1 MKVTLY
7 NFRFSIGENRCKC
20 TLASFTHTGC
30 SLLHNI
36 RKHMK
41 PNISRMKPHVLATV
55 QHTHTVRFR
64 GISLENGNLTIQTNS
79 LSNAFHTMV
88 DITFITWSQ
97 HRYSRLGNCYS
108 RLHSH
113 NYTLQCSSCDINF
126 DTFLII
132 LQESDGR
139 IALLFKVYS

>member
-7 NFRFSIGENRCKC
+7 NFRFSIAENRCKC

-97 HRYSRLGNCYS
+97 HRYSRLGNCFS
-108 RLHSH
+108 RLVTITHYS
-113 NYTLQCSSCDINF
+113 
-126 DTFLII
+126 
-132 LQESDGR
+132 
-139 IALLFKVYS
+139 ALLVISILIHFLSFSKSQMEE

>member
-20 TLASFTHTGC
+20 TLASFIHTGC

-36 RKHMK
+36 RKPMK

-97 HRYSRLGNCYS
+97 HRYSRLGNCFS
-108 RLHSH
+108 RLVTITHYS
-113 NYTLQCSSCDINF
+113 
-126 DTFLII
+126 
-132 LQESDGR
+132 
-139 IALLFKVYS
+139 ALLVISILIHFLSFSKSQMEE